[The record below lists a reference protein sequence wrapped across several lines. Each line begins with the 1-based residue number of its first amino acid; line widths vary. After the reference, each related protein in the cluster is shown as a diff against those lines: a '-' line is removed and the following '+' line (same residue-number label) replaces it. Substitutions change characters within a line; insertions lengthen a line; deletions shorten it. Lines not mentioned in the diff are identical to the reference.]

1 MNAPDGPD
9 WPASL
14 VGRQLGD
21 YRLEALLG
29 AGGSGWVYRA
39 RSVQTDD
46 LAAVKVIFP
55 TLQPDPDTLARF
67 EREVQA
73 LARIQHPHIVRLY
86 QFGLAGEQRYM
97 AVQFID
103 GPDLESRLYALRQQN
118 AFLDYAEAARL
129 LDELAQAL
137 DYIHSLGL
145 VHRDVKS
152 RNILLD
158 RQGRAYLCDFGLVLL
173 RQSGTRGEALGTPHY
188 LAPEQAIYSAHAT
201 PLSDLYSLG
210 VIAYEMLTGRLPFD
224 HPDPLEVALQ
234 QISLEPPAPRSLRPA
249 LPVRLEGVLLRA
261 LCKQPA
267 GRYPSGAAFA
277 ADVRRALGLKG

>member
-1 MNAPDGPD
+1 MSISGDPGP
-9 WPASL
+9 AGSL
-14 VGRQLGD
+14 VGQQLGR
-21 YRLEALLG
+21 YRLEAFLG

-39 RSVQTDD
+39 RCAQTGE
-46 LAAVKVIFP
+46 LAAVKVMFP
-55 TLQPDPDTLARF
+55 ALQLDPDAQERF
-67 EREVQA
+67 ERETQA
-73 LARIQHPHIVRLY
+73 LARLGHPHIVRLY
-86 QFGLAGEQRYM
+86 QFGQAGERRYM

-103 GPDLESRLYALRQQN
+103 GPDLESYLHGLRQRG

-145 VHRDVKS
+145 VHRDVKT
-152 RNILLD
+152 RNVLLD
-158 RQGRAYLCDFGLVLL
+158 RDSRAYLCDFGLVLL
-173 RQSGTRGEALGTPHY
+173 RQAGTRGEVLGTPHY
-188 LAPEQAIYSAHAT
+188 LAPEQAIFSAHAT

-234 QISLEPPAPRSLRPA
+234 QISLDPPSPRSLRPR
-249 LPVRLEGVLLRA
+249 LPERLESVLLRA

-277 ADVRRALGLKG
+277 AEVRSALGFKG